1 MMLSSRQ
8 LEPILP
14 YPSRQSV
21 MDLFL
26 ATIERSIVADSLGNW
41 DEGEPLFL
49 QGNDA
54 ESTAAFQENFQ
65 VAINNAEPSPWLLRD
80 LKEFEQTL
88 VTGMIED
95 LEATQEGRDFLANL
109 RSIAVSR
116 ARASSNQ
123 EQDTDDAE

>member
-1 MMLSSRQ
+1 MLSSRQ
-8 LEPILP
+8 LEPILS

-26 ATIERSIVADSLGNW
+26 ATIERSIVADSLDDW

-116 ARASSNQ
+116 ASASSNQ

>member
-26 ATIERSIVADSLGNW
+26 ATIERSIVADSLDDW

-65 VAINNAEPSPWLLRD
+65 VAINNAEPSLWLLRD

>member
-1 MMLSSRQ
+1 MLSSRQ

-123 EQDTDDAE
+123 E

>member
-1 MMLSSRQ
+1 MILNSRQ

-26 ATIERSIVADSLGNW
+26 ATIERSVVADALDNW
-41 DEGEPLFL
+41 DESEPLFL

-65 VAINNAEPSPWLLRD
+65 IAINNAEPSPWLLRD
-80 LKEFEQTL
+80 LKEFEQAL

-123 EQDTDDAE
+123 E

>member
-1 MMLSSRQ
+1 MLSSRQ

-26 ATIERSIVADSLGNW
+26 ATIERSIVADSLDDW

-65 VAINNAEPSPWLLRD
+65 VAINNAEPSLWLLRD

>member
-1 MMLSSRQ
+1 MLSSRQ

>member
-1 MMLSSRQ
+1 MLSSRQ

-26 ATIERSIVADSLGNW
+26 ATIERSVVADSLGNW

-123 EQDTDDAE
+123 E